1 MYTCLHLYIVYTNV
15 LTKWTKT
22 NLNPALHLRRDFT
35 VYMKTSADFV
45 FVNKLFIEKEKFGI
59 VGVFILSSH
68 SILSTPLWHVT
79 VTLKHWTCNWSVRS
93 ITPVDTVSAGNCPV
107 GTTISATLC
116 SALSALCGST
126 LVADQIHL
134 VI

>member
-1 MYTCLHLYIVYTNV
+1 MYTCLHLYIVYTYKMDKNKFKSR
-15 LTKWTKT
+15 LYICAEIS
-22 NLNPALHLRRDFT
+22 LYICQRQRIL
-35 VYMKTSADFV
+35 Y
-45 FVNKLFIEKEKFGI
+45 FVNKVFIEKEKFGI
-59 VGVFILSSH
+59 VGVFILSSQ

-79 VTLKHWTCNWSVRS
+79 VTLKHWTCKWSVRS
-93 ITPVDTVSAGNCPV
+93 ITPADTVSAGNCPV

-134 VI
+134 VR